1 MNTTHAARI
10 LIAAVILATTSAAAD
25 RNWQTGTWTQVG
37 VARTPFVG
45 DPVQERTA
53 RGINKPQMTEVGA
66 YAIETADRR
75 YFLQSMVPI
84 RNDSLDFQV
93 SVGSP
98 VTFAIDKKTAY
109 IKLETGE
116 HRLLVVKTER
126 KKS

>member
-10 LIAAVILATTSAAAD
+10 LVAAVIFATASAAAD

-84 RNDSLDFQV
+84 RNDSLEFQV
-93 SVGSP
+93 RVGST